1 MREIEQLYRD
11 IDALRRRVELLE
23 VQEQVIAA
31 GAVTGAMLAD
41 DAVTNAKLRNSGAL
55 SVIGRSANSSG
66 DPADISA
73 TAASG
78 AVLRESGSTVG
89 FGTVVTAG
97 IADDAITNAKLG
109 NMAQSTI
116 KGRASGAGTGDPT
129 DLTAT
134 QAAIIVGESN
144 LLLEADG
151 TVTGATTGP
160 QAFTRNIIAPW
171 VDWPLADTTNGNHF
185 NQNNGSA
192 MAGWT
197 QVDAPQATSTNAAY
211 GFWYIVGS
219 AGDAAW
225 KYRIQSP
232 FNIESLSANAWKSFS
247 VGPLLV
253 REGAYTA
260 DINYYFGVYRNN
272 AGVIDENTFVRL
284 NLNWL
289 AASSVWQMR
298 GEYKDGTTQT
308 NSAYSPLSRLFTQ
321 PLGVRIALQN
331 NTNKNMTIYV
341 GGNPIP
347 VLQMAVQNAAVGS
360 GVTWGQVWWQF
371 HSTRG
376 SGPDDRLMIGGID
389 YSNDS

>member
-1 MREIEQLYRD
+1 MSEIEQIYKDLE
-11 IDALRRRVELLE
+11 ALRKRVELLE
-23 VQEQVIAA
+23 VQEPAPLSAGEVGTTNLAD
-31 GAVTGAMLAD
+31 GAVT
-41 DAVTNAKLRNSGAL
+41 
-55 SVIGRSANSSG
+55 
-66 DPADISA
+66 
-73 TAASG
+73 
-78 AVLRESGSTVG
+78 TVK
-89 FGTVVTAG
+89 V
-97 IADDAITNAKLG
+97 ADDAITNAKAA

-134 QAAIIVGESN
+134 QAATIIAEADT
-144 LLLEADG
+144 LLEANG
-151 TVTGATTGP
+151 SVTGATTNP
-160 QAFTRNIIAPW
+160 QTFTRNVIAPW
-171 VDWPLADTTNGNHF
+171 VDWPLLDSTNGNHF

-192 MAGWT
+192 MSGWT
-197 QVDAPQATSTNAAY
+197 QVDAPQATNTNLAY

-232 FNIESLSANAWKSFS
+232 FNIESFPTNVWKSFL
-247 VGPLLV
+247 VGPLLL

-272 AGVIDENTFVRL
+272 AGTIDENTFVRL
-284 NLNWL
+284 NLNWSS
-289 AASSVWQMR
+289 ASSLWQIR

-308 NSAYSPLSRLFTQ
+308 NGSYFALSRLFTQ

-331 NTNKNMTIYV
+331 NTNKNMQIYA
-341 GGNPIP
+341 GDTPIVP
-347 VLQMAVQNAAVGS
+347 LQMAVQGAAVGS

-376 SGPDDRLMIGGID
+376 AGPDDRLLIGGID